1 METRQVL
8 AMTFKTL
15 YVDLERGRIHKVSNF
30 CSLSGRTMTRGGGGG
45 EKNLMVGIQYIHTP
59 ERFYFKWA
67 WRLSRT

>member
-1 METRQVL
+1 
-8 AMTFKTL
+8 
-15 YVDLERGRIHKVSNF
+15 
-30 CSLSGRTMTRGGGGG
+30 MTRGGGGGG